1 MTSSV
6 CVVCVL
12 VRLSKEENQYPRQ
25 YQYPIVRRRDDELYN
40 IKPDEYR
47 DIYSDKSNTYSKNQ
61 YTHIWDHPLMDDSQ
75 SETSFPPPPPHST
88 PITGRDSVNSDSTQ
102 HAPVHSTDLLLIRDS
117 RRAPNVGGAF
127 RLVNPESS
135 SSSFRPDVDRFSAID

>member
-75 SETSFPPPPPHST
+75 SETSFPPPPHST

-102 HAPVHSTDLLLIRDS
+102 HAPVHSTDLLLVGD
-117 RRAPNVGGAF
+117 RRAPHMSALRLVSSADTGAF
-127 RLVNPESS
+127 LVESS
-135 SSSFRPDVDRFSAID
+135 DRSIAPD